1 MNRLCAMTA
10 VVSLVAA
17 FAASPAAGQ
26 KPAATEK
33 KPDPATV
40 VVATVE
46 GQPIYQAEVLA
57 AFRALPPNIQ
67 KEGMAKVYER
77 VLEMLI
83 ERKMMT
89 IFGRREKYDQDPEV
103 KRRMALAEDQI
114 IREVYLDRLI
124 RKYITEERI
133 RAHYDE
139 LVRKNPPTKEV
150 KARHILVD
158 SESKAKEMIQ
168 QVKSGKDFA
177 QLATKNSIGP
187 SAQRGGDLGYFT
199 APEMVKPFSD
209 VAFSLKKGQVS
220 DKPVKTQFGWHVI
233 KVEDVRT
240 RKVPPYEKVKP
251 QVEREVWEKLGEDFL
266 RQYRVQTK
274 VQRYSL
280 DGKTA
285 LPALPQA
292 KPSAPAAGAKPK

>member
-10 VVSLVAA
+10 AVSLVAA

-33 KPDPATV
+33 KPDPTKV

-46 GQPIYQAEVLA
+46 GQPIYQVEVLA

-168 QVKSGKDFA
+168 QVKAGKDFA
-177 QLATKNSIGP
+177 QLASKNSIGP
-187 SAQRGGDLGYFT
+187 SAQRGGDLRVGLL
-199 APEMVKPFSD
+199 V
-209 VAFSLKKGQVS
+209 
-220 DKPVKTQFGWHVI
+220 
-233 KVEDVRT
+233 
-240 RKVPPYEKVKP
+240 
-251 QVEREVWEKLGEDFL
+251 L
-266 RQYRVQTK
+266 R
-274 VQRYSL
+274 
-280 DGKTA
+280 
-285 LPALPQA
+285 P
-292 KPSAPAAGAKPK
+292 